1 MVSGYQFSDAL
12 KEASIEWW
20 DQHAGIKWIGRG
32 IWENEVYF
40 DHHVQGWV
48 SKLRGDFSRNLDLYE
63 YVGCGV

>member
-20 DQHAGIKWIGRG
+20 DPHARIKWIGGG

-40 DHHVQGWV
+40 DHYVQGWV

-63 YVGCGV
+63 YAGCGI